1 MLLEGIQRRLEAGAV
16 MGAMMGTGSV
26 VEPASGSPPAYADAY
41 AFRQGIIATTSA
53 GKVWP

>member
-16 MGAMMGTGSV
+16 MGAMMGAGSM

-53 GKVWP
+53 GKVRP